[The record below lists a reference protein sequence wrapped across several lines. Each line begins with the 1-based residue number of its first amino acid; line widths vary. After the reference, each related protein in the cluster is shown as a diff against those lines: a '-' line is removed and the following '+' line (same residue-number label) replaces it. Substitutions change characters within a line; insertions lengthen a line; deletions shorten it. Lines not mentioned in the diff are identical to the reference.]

1 MIKKYLFFIVI
12 IIFLTGCCKSNEKSW
27 KTEYIG
33 VVEKWQSEKG
43 ENVVGYEFIY
53 LDDDEIPELVL
64 YCHEG
69 AFVGFDMYTI
79 YNDEATKLELYEC
92 DGEKYNDS
100 IVLTSPGRQMQ
111 SDRYFLRQGIYIQE
125 TGMMDIRGMAGYF
138 LEEGKLK
145 RIFEYTSYFSK
156 EDEYVYRT
164 AYLDDKS
171 GLLVEKSG
179 VVTDESEDEFYSTLD
194 EVYGISFYHLERL
207 SENNDLMDYRETMDF
222 LK

>member
-1 MIKKYLFFIVI
+1 
-12 IIFLTGCCKSNEKSW
+12 
-27 KTEYIG
+27 
-33 VVEKWQSEKG
+33 
-43 ENVVGYEFIY
+43 
-53 LDDDEIPELVL
+53 
-64 YCHEG
+64 
-69 AFVGFDMYTI
+69 
-79 YNDEATKLELYEC
+79 
-92 DGEKYNDS
+92 
-100 IVLTSPGRQMQ
+100 
-111 SDRYFLRQGIYIQE
+111 
-125 TGMMDIRGMAGYF
+125 MDIRGMAGYF

-194 EVYGISFYHLERL
+194 EVYEISFYHLERL
-207 SENNDLMDYRETMDF
+207 SDNNDLMDYRETMDF